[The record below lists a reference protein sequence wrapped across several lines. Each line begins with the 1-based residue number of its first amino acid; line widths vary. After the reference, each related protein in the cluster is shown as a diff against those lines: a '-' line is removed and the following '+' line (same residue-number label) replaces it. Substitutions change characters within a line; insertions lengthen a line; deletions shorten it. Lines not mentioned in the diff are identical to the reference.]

1 MRREADQEGEASLS
15 PTEMLLQVS
24 SKPVMEE

>member
-15 PTEMLLQVS
+15 RTEMLLQVS